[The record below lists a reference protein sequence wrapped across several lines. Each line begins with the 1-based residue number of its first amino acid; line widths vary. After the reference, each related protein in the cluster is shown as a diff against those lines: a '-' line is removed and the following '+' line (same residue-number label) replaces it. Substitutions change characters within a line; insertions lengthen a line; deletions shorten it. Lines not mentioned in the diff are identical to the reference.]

1 MKSFLIIDFEAEAW
15 FDQLSGENFKDAL
28 KSAIEDDPE
37 RFGWS
42 PDNCIEEEIEAKWVK
57 EEGAWEFA
65 RGHFKKYVD
74 LIYETYMDRST
85 VKILDITEKY
95 DVKEIEK

>member
-15 FDQLSGENFKDAL
+15 FDQLSGEDF
-28 KSAIEDDPE
+28 KSALSYALEDDPE

-42 PDNCIEEEIEAKWVK
+42 PDNCIEEGIEAKWVS

-65 RGHFKKYVD
+65 RGNFEKYVD
-74 LIYETYMDRST
+74 LIYETYMDRQN

-95 DVKEIEK
+95 NVKEIEK